1 MDQTTH
7 DVRRANWL
15 NIITQCQERPDG
27 VTVKQWL
34 SDNGVKEKAYYY
46 WLRKFR
52 KEAYAQMQ
60 PMVVKEQT
68 DTDITFAEMIFPE
81 RTAPDCTALPA
92 GSYDNPVAVIRY
104 NGMTISISD
113 DISDRLLSRIYLLG
127 ISGAGIDA
135 DSQVEK
141 PMRLQVKE

>member
-15 NIITQCQERPDG
+15 NIITQCQERQEG

-52 KEAYAQMQ
+52 KEAYEQMQ
-60 PMVVKEQT
+60 PMVVKEHPG
-68 DTDITFAEMIFPE
+68 TDITFAEMTFPE
-81 RTAPDCTALPA
+81 KAAPDCTALTVES
-92 GSYDNPVAVIRY
+92 GDNPVAVIRY
-104 NGMTISISD
+104 NGITISISGH
-113 DISDRLLSRIYLLG
+113 ISDRLLSKIL
-127 ISGAGIDA
+127 
-135 DSQVEK
+135 
-141 PMRLQVKE
+141 KEVSNA